1 MLGSRLEAIDADCE
15 RAAKIE
21 LAQLVENAKDSE
33 NNLRRPSP
41 QAAEAVWLK
50 LISRKENEFIQ
61 EIDKSLK
68 GKSGEQS
75 VAKTAPVDNEDIRH
89 IEAIVGELLADDRY
103 VDRMQDFY
111 KEATPEV
118 SEPEAGTAGGAKQA
132 GFIDRTYRT
141 GITAA
146 LLKARRNVLYELES
160 HKPLEPEDASF
171 SSQWKRY
178 STLSPWRLIWTIVL
192 LSLTS
197 YLIAFIIAS
206 DAFRGFLERMGW
218 SVGTGL

>member
-1 MLGSRLEAIDADCE
+1 MLGFRLQAIDTDCE
-15 RAAKIE
+15 RAAKTE
-21 LAQLVENAKDSE
+21 LAQLVENAKGSE
-33 NNLRRPSP
+33 TNSGLPSP

-68 GKSGEQS
+68 GKPGEQT
-75 VAKTAPVDNEDIRH
+75 VAKTASADNEDIRH

-111 KEATPEV
+111 REAAPKG
-118 SEPEAGTAGGAKQA
+118 SDPEAGTSGDARQA

-141 GITAA
+141 GVTAA
-146 LLKARRNVLYELES
+146 LRKARRNVLYELES

-192 LSLTS
+192 LSMTS

-218 SVGTGL
+218 SAGTGL

>member
-1 MLGSRLEAIDADCE
+1 MLGSRLQAIDADCE

-21 LAQLVENAKDSE
+21 LAQLIENAKGSE
-33 NNLRRPSP
+33 NNFRLPSP

-50 LISRKENEFIQ
+50 LIARKENEFIQ

-68 GKSGEQS
+68 DKTGEQT
-75 VAKTAPVDNEDIRH
+75 VAKAPAGNEDIRK

-111 KEATPEV
+111 REATPKA
-118 SEPEAGTAGGAKQA
+118 SEPEAGASGDARQA

-141 GITAA
+141 GIAAA
-146 LLKARRNVLYELES
+146 LRKARGNVLYELES
-160 HKPLEPEDASF
+160 RKPPEPEDASF

-218 SVGTGL
+218 PVGTGL